1 MAKGGRRTLADSL
14 RRWVPPHSILGR
26 VLFPLLEEKRSLPAV
41 LTWIGLVTVVAFI
54 LMAFFAP
61 LLAPWDPYAFV
72 DERDVPPWTNSPIL
86 ANSTYFSFSV
96 SGWANMTYGQAI
108 DGRSASSAIVNDS
121 VVVSA
126 FGVRVLRDSVN
137 AVAYAVL
144 LDGSA
149 TSPGQYL
156 GVEFSSDRGVSW
168 SPRMEIRT
176 VNRFIRVDLTAERV
190 WTLANVTP
198 GAFQLRF
205 THLAD
210 GNSTGLLSLNF
221 ASLQVVWLSYW
232 HVMGTDPVG
241 RDVFSRV
248 LFGTATSL
256 EIMAIGVFFALL
268 IGFPIGLFSGYTG
281 GRIDKLLVLVMDSL
295 YAFPGLLL
303 AGLIAVLIGKGVV
316 NIGLA
321 VTVIYIPLYF
331 RATRSHV
338 LSVREELYVEAAR
351 ALGASPRRI
360 IWRYIASNVLVAIP
374 VIFSLSAADA
384 VLTAAGLSYL
394 GLGVEAPT
402 ADWGL
407 DLSAASSRISVGI
420 WWSSF
425 FPGLII
431 VLLTVGLSFLGE
443 GLNDIINP
451 VLRKERA

>member
-96 SGWANMTYGQAI
+96 WGWANMTYGQAI
-108 DGRSASSAIVNDS
+108 DGRRASSAIVNDS

-176 VNRFIRVDLTAERV
+176 VNRFIRLDLTAERV

-210 GNSTGLLSLNF
+210 GISTGLLSLNF

-281 GRIDKLLVLVMDSL
+281 GRIDKLIVLVMDLL

-303 AGLIAVLIGKGVV
+303 AG
-316 NIGLA
+316 
-321 VTVIYIPLYF
+321 
-331 RATRSHV
+331 V
-338 LSVREELYVEAAR
+338 LSGLFWQRGLEHQPPLNLSFHPLVFPAVPNHLLLLWAEICSQGAR
-351 ALGASPRRI
+351 ALP
-360 IWRYIASNVLVAIP
+360 
-374 VIFSLSAADA
+374 
-384 VLTAAGLSYL
+384 
-394 GLGVEAPT
+394 
-402 ADWGL
+402 
-407 DLSAASSRISVGI
+407 
-420 WWSSF
+420 
-425 FPGLII
+425 
-431 VLLTVGLSFLGE
+431 
-443 GLNDIINP
+443 
-451 VLRKERA
+451 

>member
-1 MAKGGRRTLADSL
+1 
-14 RRWVPPHSILGR
+14 
-26 VLFPLLEEKRSLPAV
+26 
-41 LTWIGLVTVVAFI
+41 
-54 LMAFFAP
+54 
-61 LLAPWDPYAFV
+61 
-72 DERDVPPWTNSPIL
+72 
-86 ANSTYFSFSV
+86 
-96 SGWANMTYGQAI
+96 
-108 DGRSASSAIVNDS
+108 
-121 VVVSA
+121 
-126 FGVRVLRDSVN
+126 
-137 AVAYAVL
+137 
-144 LDGSA
+144 
-149 TSPGQYL
+149 
-156 GVEFSSDRGVSW
+156 
-168 SPRMEIRT
+168 MEIRT